1 MRRLE
6 FDLLRY
12 LRHEA
17 ATDGGFEP
25 EHLEL
30 AFGGDEQEPVE
41 LAEGLRVRGTIDRVD
56 VWDGHALVRDYKTGK
71 RVDHYKV
78 ASWESENRFQA
89 ALYMLVVERLLGL
102 RARRRGIRAARRRR
116 ATLRAAWCAPS
127 CRRAG
132 RRTSSTTTATTRRRS
147 RSVLERARERIAETA
162 ERIRDGELCSSP
174 DSCAWNGG
182 CSYPSICRSEE

>member
-1 MRRLE
+1 M
-6 FDLLRY
+6 
-12 LRHEA
+12 
-17 ATDGGFEP
+17 
-25 EHLEL
+25 
-30 AFGGDEQEPVE
+30 E

-71 RVDHYKV
+71 RVDRYKV

-102 RARRRGIRAARRRR
+102 QPAGGVYVPLGGEDRRPRGM
-116 ATLRAAWCAPS
+116 LRAELPDELGSDFFGNDRYDEPAF
-127 CRRAG
+127 
-132 RRTSSTTTATTRRRS
+132 AT
-147 RSVLERARERIAETA
+147 VLERARERVADTA
-162 ERIRDGELCSSP
+162 ERIRGGKLCSSP